1 MHPALWVSKT
11 GLDAQQTNIS
21 TISNNLANASTIGF
35 KKSRAVFEDLF
46 YQNINQPGGKST
58 QDTTLPS
65 GLMLGAGSKV
75 VATQKVFTQGNT
87 QTTNNAMDMM
97 IEGDGFFQVLLPD
110 GNIGYTRN
118 GQFTINDQGILVT
131 SGSGYP
137 VQPEVRIEDND
148 AVSITVGTDGEV
160 SIRRRGEQE
169 NSSTTSLTIVDFINP
184 GGLEPIG
191 QNLFLPTG
199 ASGDP
204 QEGTP
209 GLEGFGS
216 IRQSMLETSNVN
228 VTEELVN
235 MIEAQRVYEMN
246 SKVISTVDQMLSYVN
261 QQL

>member
-46 YQNINQPGGKST
+46 YQNINQPGGQSSQNT
-58 QDTTLPS
+58 ELPS

-75 VATQKVFTQGNT
+75 VATQRVHTNGNV
-87 QTTNNAMDMM
+87 QTTDNALDMM

-110 GNIGYTRN
+110 GNIGYQRN
-118 GQFTINDQGILVT
+118 GQFTLNDEGTIVT
-131 SGSGYP
+131 SGSGYTLE
-137 VQPEVRIEDND
+137 PEITVPED
-148 AVSITVGTDGEV
+148 AVQITVGTDGEV
-160 SIRRRGEQE
+160 SVRLRGQQE
-169 NSSTTSLTIVDFINP
+169 NQVLGQLTTVDFINP
-184 GGLEPIG
+184 GGLEPVG
-191 QNLFLPTG
+191 QNIYLPTG

-204 QEGTP
+204 QEGVP
-209 GLEGFGS
+209 GLDGFGEVK
-216 IRQSMLETSNVN
+216 QSMLETSNVN

-246 SKVISTVDQMLSYVN
+246 SKVISSVDQMLSYVN